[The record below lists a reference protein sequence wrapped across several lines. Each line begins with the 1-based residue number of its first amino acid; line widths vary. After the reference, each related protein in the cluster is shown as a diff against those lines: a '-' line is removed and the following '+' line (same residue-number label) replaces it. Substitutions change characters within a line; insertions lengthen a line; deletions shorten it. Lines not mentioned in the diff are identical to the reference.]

1 MPVLQSAAVSER
13 KLSCWHSMCPHAYL
27 SLLWRACRLELAA
40 RKLREPAETIGA
52 ENCLEQHAAG
62 RGALPSALMRSPVVS
77 HPPDEGFGLHLLAE
91 AGYISGTNQI
101 NRPAAPHASF
111 YASGT
116 GALSSPPL
124 QQQQQ
129 QQHQHQQPPS
139 VAMNV
144 DLPGY
149 ALQPAHGR
157 ERSR

>member
-1 MPVLQSAAVSER
+1 
-13 KLSCWHSMCPHAYL
+13 
-27 SLLWRACRLELAA
+27 
-40 RKLREPAETIGA
+40 
-52 ENCLEQHAAG
+52 
-62 RGALPSALMRSPVVS
+62 MRSPVVS

-124 QQQQQ
+124 QQQPQQ
-129 QQHQHQQPPS
+129 QQQQPQQQQPYQLQPS